1 MVVLG
6 AFLLY
11 NVHNML
17 LADLLKH
24 YKPIYPPSHEWIDTF
39 ALLEADPSERQVVA
53 DLLEDLAR
61 DGQFRESIKLEDDD
75 EEKFVG
81 DGTHRVYASHL
92 AGMTEIRTEHRSYDY
107 SEEYNDE
114 DMYPRTI
121 TKVLYTVEE
130 NGMAEDDDALISAAR
145 SVKLSNDLWV
155 TADFFTGNYDNR
167 IHYSFWCDI
176 IPESEHE
183 LLNNS
188 ICKRLQLVGINAE
201 VVTVSVNSDDEM
213 NMFMSEESG

>member
-1 MVVLG
+1 VSG

-24 YKPIYPPSHEWIDTF
+24 YKPIYPSSHEWADTF

-61 DGQFRESIKLEDDD
+61 DGQFREAIKLEDDD
-75 EEKFVG
+75 EQKFVG

-92 AGMTEIRTEHRSYDY
+92 TGMTEIRTEHRSYDC

-114 DMYPRTI
+114 DMYPMTVTR
-121 TKVLYTVEE
+121 VLYTVEE
-130 NGMAEDDDALISAAR
+130 NKMAKDDDALISAAR
-145 SVKLSNDLWV
+145 SVRLSNDLWV
-155 TADFFTGNYDNR
+155 TADSFTGSYDNR

-183 LLNNS
+183 LLNNI
-188 ICKRLQLVGINAE
+188 ICKRLQLVGMNAE
-201 VVTVSVNSDDEM
+201 VVTVSVRSEDEM